1 MSMIEVAIGL
11 VTVISSVKT
20 IVTTSK
26 DAKKWIDKNI
36 HKKKETTSSES
47 WLLVDKDD
55 DLVIVEVGT

>member
-1 MSMIEVAIGL
+1 MLEVAVGL
-11 VTVISSVKT
+11 VTVISSIKT

-36 HKKKETTSSES
+36 HKKKETTSSET

>member
-1 MSMIEVAIGL
+1 MSIVEVAVSL

-20 IVTTSK
+20 LVTTSK

-36 HKKKETTSSES
+36 HKKKRTTSSES

-55 DLVIVEVGT
+55 DLVVVEVGT

>member
-1 MSMIEVAIGL
+1 MSIVEVAVSL

-20 IVTTSK
+20 LVTTSN

-36 HKKKETTSSES
+36 HKKKRTTSSES

-55 DLVIVEVGT
+55 DLVVVEVGT

>member
-1 MSMIEVAIGL
+1 MSMIEVAVGL

-20 IVTTSK
+20 LVTTSK

-36 HKKKETTSSES
+36 HKKKLTTSSES
-47 WLLVDKDD
+47 WLLVDRDD

>member
-1 MSMIEVAIGL
+1 MIEVAVGL

-20 IVTTSK
+20 LVTTSK

-36 HKKKETTSSES
+36 HKKKLTTSSES
-47 WLLVDKDD
+47 WLLVDRDD

>member
-47 WLLVDKDD
+47 WLLVDSDD
-55 DLVIVEVGT
+55 DLVVVEVGT

>member
-1 MSMIEVAIGL
+1 MSMIEVAVGL

-20 IVTTSK
+20 LVTTSK

-36 HKKKETTSSES
+36 HKRKLTTSSES

-55 DLVIVEVGT
+55 DLVVVEVGT